1 MVDWDGAGYEQISD
15 LQRTMAR
22 RSLSRLVLRGDEEC
36 LDVGCGDG
44 YVTRLVAAQL
54 KTGSVLGVDAS
65 PRMVEAARSAP
76 IPEGSR
82 VSFEIGNALQLGLD
96 RQFDLVFS
104 FNVLHWIVDQRAVLA
119 QLAAATR
126 STGHVV
132 VQYVCGGPR
141 PSLERVAMQ
150 VCAEPRWAGTFH
162 GFHAPFIH
170 VDPNS
175 YANLVAAAGLRI
187 QDFAVNDEEWDF
199 GSREAF
205 VRWCTVGFADWTARL
220 APVDVRAWVDDVV
233 DRYQDVVGSPGLFR
247 FLQLFAE
254 MVPAT
259 VEKRP

>member
-1 MVDWDGAGYEQISD
+1 MF
-15 LQRTMAR
+15 
-22 RSLSRLVLRGDEEC
+22 
-36 LDVGCGDG
+36 DVGCGDG

-187 QDFAVNDEEWDF
+187 QRFRGQRRRVGLRLSGGLCAMVHR
-199 GSREAF
+199 G
-205 VRWCTVGFADWTARL
+205 VRGLDSPARTGRCACVG
-220 APVDVRAWVDDVV
+220 
-233 DRYQDVVGSPGLFR
+233 
-247 FLQLFAE
+247 
-254 MVPAT
+254 
-259 VEKRP
+259 